1 MIVRLLGIMVACVLA
16 ATPALAQNST
26 AAEHAASSATA
37 AEPEAAEAEA
47 AEPEAAASASAV
59 VDAGY
64 FQIGPEDVLDIQVW
78 KNDDLSRVVPV
89 RPDGRISLPLVNDI
103 MAAGLTPTEL
113 RAQIT
118 ERLEPFVPSAEVSV
132 IVREVNSFKV
142 SIVGAVRMPGTY
154 EVKSAATVLDIIAR
168 AQGLNEFARRGD
180 IVVHRTTAG
189 TTTQMDFHYDRVAEG
204 RDENLVVQRGDIIVV
219 P

>member
-1 MIVRLLGIMVACVLA
+1 MIVRSLGIMVACVLA
-16 ATPALAQNST
+16 ATPALAQDST
-26 AAEHAASSATA
+26 AAEHAAGSATA
-37 AEPEAAEAEA
+37 AEPEAAE
-47 AEPEAAASASAV
+47 PEAAAPVSAV

-204 RDENLVVQRGDIIVV
+204 RDENLIVLRGDIIVV

>member
-1 MIVRLLGIMVACVLA
+1 MIVRSLGIMVACVLA
-16 ATPALAQNST
+16 ATPALAQDST
-26 AAEHAASSATA
+26 AAEHAAGSATA
-37 AEPEAAEAEA
+37 AEPET
-47 AEPEAAASASAV
+47 AEPEAAAPVSAV

-204 RDENLVVQRGDIIVV
+204 RDENLSVLRGDIIVV